1 LNLLLKV
8 ENLKKYFHNPAGMLH
23 AVDDI
28 SFLLNKNETIGIVG
42 ESGCGKST
50 LGRTITDLIP
60 KTSGKIYFDG
70 KDTDF
75 FTKKQKLNIRK
86 EMQMV
91 FQDPYASLNPRMTIY
106 QTIEE
111 PIRLH
116 KLAKGKDIENRVFD
130 IMKTVGLAADL
141 IASYPHELDGGR
153 RQRVSI
159 GRALAL
165 NPQLLVCDEP
175 VSALDVSIQAQI
187 LNLLKDLKEENGLA
201 MIFITHDIS
210 VVKHIS
216 DKIMIM
222 YLGEMVEYAS
232 KKEIFNNPRH
242 PYTKALFK
250 VIPIPKLSYRNQDL
264 EIIKGEIKSP
274 VNPGIGCRFYSR
286 CPYAQEI
293 CKESQGIEKVSETH
307 FVRCCRYE
315 SI

>member
-1 LNLLLKV
+1 MNLLLKV
-8 ENLKKYFHNPAGMLH
+8 ENLKKYFDNPSGILH

-28 SFLLNKNETIGIVG
+28 SFDLDRNETIGIVG

-50 LGRTITDLIP
+50 LGRTILDLIP
-60 KTSGKIYFDG
+60 KTSGKIYFGG
-70 KDTDF
+70 KDTDQF
-75 FTKKQKLNIRK
+75 KKREKISIRR

-111 PIRLH
+111 PIKLH
-116 KLAKGKDIENRVFD
+116 KLLKGKEIENRVFE

-187 LNLLKDLKEENGLA
+187 LNLLKDLKEQNGLA

-232 KKEIFNNPRH
+232 KNEIFNNPQH

-250 VIPIPKLSYRNQDL
+250 VIPVPKLSYREQEL

-274 VNPGIGCRFYSR
+274 VNPGAGCRFYSR
-286 CPYAQEI
+286 CPFAADI
-293 CKESQGIEKVSETH
+293 CQESQKIEKVSETH
-307 FVRCCRYE
+307 YVHCCRHE